1 MMITPTRLGSKI
13 GHEDASGPLQAV
25 YVGLACPC
33 PWFDAAGL

>member
-1 MMITPTRLGSKI
+1 MMITPTRPGSKM
-13 GHEDASGPLQAV
+13 GHEDASGPLQGV

>member
-25 YVGLACPC
+25 YVGLACPY